1 MLVLTR
7 RLGEIIRIGDNTK
20 ITVLEVR
27 AGQVKLGIDAP
38 PEVKVHREEIYA
50 RIQEAARRATQAK
63 TGELNPGISH
73 PPSIAPPKRR
83 PTLGLVRDDRKIR

>member
-7 RLGEIIRIGDNTK
+7 KLGETIRIGDQVK

-38 PEVKVHREEIYA
+38 PDIKVHREEVYT
-50 RIQEAARRATQAK
+50 RIQAENRRAGKSDPKSVRGTAR
-63 TGELNPGISH
+63 ELRGQ
-73 PPSIAPPKRR
+73 R
-83 PTLGLVRDDRKIR
+83 PTSRGPGENGPA